1 MKKINCVLLIDD
13 DSITNFMNESIIH
26 DLNITHSTKVLTDA
40 EEALHFLKNGCDEN
54 CPELIFLD
62 IKMPGMDGFEFLE
75 ELKSMMIKEKDRIK
89 VVMLSSSLLP
99 KEVEQS
105 RELGAIDFIQKPL
118 TTDKV
123 AKIAE
128 LHFN

>member
-13 DSITNFMNESIIH
+13 DSTTNFLNESVIQE
-26 DLNITHSTKVLTDA
+26 LNITKGTKVLTDA
-40 EEALHFLKNGCDEN
+40 EEALHFLRNQCGED

-75 ELKSMMIKEKDRIK
+75 ELNAIMITEKERIK

-99 KEVEQS
+99 KEVEQA
-105 RELGAIDFIQKPL
+105 RELGAVDFIQKPL
-118 TTDKV
+118 TTAKV
-123 AKIAE
+123 ARIAE